1 MTALA
6 PAPVASASGVSAPR
20 RSQQARRRRLV
31 SVALLMVVAA
41 ATLVLMLPIL
51 IIVFTAFKPVAEVNA
66 YPPTLLPGQ
75 WTLDNFAR
83 IFTEL
88 PFARLIANSFVFA
101 GGVTLFALVFDSL
114 AAYALA
120 RLDFRGSRLL
130 LIAIIASLMIPF
142 QATLIPIYQLV
153 SDLGWVNSYAGLI
166 APRAA
171 DAFGIFFL
179 RQFFLSLP
187 RDLDN
192 AARIDGASELR
203 IFRSIVLPNAVPALL
218 TLGIFTF
225 VNNWND
231 LLWPLVFTTDSEMGT
246 VTSGL
251 TLLTGPG
258 GIIPQGVMM
267 AGSLIAVLPLAIL
280 FLLIQRRFVESVGTS
295 GLK

>member
-1 MTALA
+1 MSVTT
-6 PAPVASASGVSAPR
+6 PAPVRAP
-20 RSQQARRRRLV
+20 AHAPAAPPRRRRRVRASTVVMTVGVTIATL
-31 SVALLMVVAA
+31 VALLP
-41 ATLVLMLPIL
+41 LFIVL
-51 IIVFTAFKPVAEVNA
+51 FTAFKPTSEVNA
-66 YPPTLLPGQ
+66 FPPTLLPDA
-75 WTLDNFAR
+75 WTTANFER
-83 IFTEL
+83 IFSDL
-88 PFARLIANSFVFA
+88 PFTRLIGNSFVFA

-120 RLDFRGSRLL
+120 RLDFRGSKVL
-130 LIAIIASLMIPF
+130 LIVIIASLMIPF

-153 SDLGWVNSYAGLI
+153 SDLGWVNTFAGLI
-166 APRAA
+166 LPRAA

-192 AARIDGASELR
+192 AARIDGASE
-203 IFRSIVLPNAVPALL
+203 FRVFWSVVLPNAIPALL

-231 LLWPLVFTTDSEMGT
+231 LLWPLVFTTESEHGT
-246 VTSGL
+246 ITSGL

-267 AGSLIAVLPLAIL
+267 AGALIAVLPLAIL
-280 FLLIQRRFVESVGTS
+280 FLLVQRRFIESVASS

>member
-1 MTALA
+1 VTALSR
-6 PAPVASASGVSAPR
+6 PAVVPAR
-20 RSQQARRRRLV
+20 RSAARRAPSLRWLGFAAVLLV
-31 SVALLMVVAA
+31 TLSVLLPV
-41 ATLVLMLPIL
+41 L
-51 IIVFTAFKPVAEVNA
+51 IIVFTAFKPASEVNA
-66 YPPTLLPGQ
+66 YPPTLFPHV
-75 WTLDNFAR
+75 WTLDNFRA
-83 IFTEL
+83 IFDQL
-88 PFARLIANSFVFA
+88 PFGRLILNSFAFA
-101 GGVTLFALVFDSL
+101 GGVTVFALAFDSL

-120 RLDFRGSRLL
+120 RLDFRGSKVL
-130 LIAIIASLMIPF
+130 LIVIIASLMIPF

-153 SDLGWVNSYAGLI
+153 SDLGWVNTFAGLI

-179 RQFFLSLP
+179 RQFFLALP

-192 AARIDGASELR
+192 AARIDGASEWR

-231 LLWPLVFTTDSEMGT
+231 LLWPLVFTTDQSMGT
-246 VTSGL
+246 ITSGL

-267 AGSLIAVLPLAIL
+267 AGALIAVLPLAVM
-280 FLLIQRRFVESVGTS
+280 FLLVQRRFIESVAST

>member
-6 PAPVASASGVSAPR
+6 SPARLR
-20 RSQQARRRRLV
+20 RSPHATRRRV
-31 SVALLMVVAA
+31 ASVALLIVAA
-41 ATLVLMLPIL
+41 AVTVAVMLPIL
-51 IIVFTAFKPVAEVNA
+51 IIVFTAFKPVSEVNA
-66 YPPTLLPGQ
+66 YPPTLLPGE
-75 WTLDNFAR
+75 WTLDNFTR

-88 PFARLIANSFVFA
+88 PFARLIVNSFVFA

-120 RLDFRGSRLL
+120 RLDFRGSRIL

-192 AARIDGASELR
+192 AARIDGASEFR
-203 IFRSIVLPNAVPALL
+203 IFRSVVLPNAVPALL
-218 TLGIFTF
+218 TLGIYIF

-231 LLWPLVFTTDSEMGT
+231 LLWPLVFTTDAEMGT

-267 AGSLIAVLPLAIL
+267 AGSLIAVLPLAIV
-280 FLLIQRRFVESVGTS
+280 FLLIQRRFVESIAST

>member
-1 MTALA
+1 MSTTLHPRLASRFARTGTRSPKRSTFNRAL
-6 PAPVASASGVSAPR
+6 V
-20 RSQQARRRRLV
+20 
-31 SVALLMVVAA
+31 VALLAL
-41 ATLVLMLPIL
+41 ATGVILLPIA
-51 IIVFTAFKPVAEVNA
+51 IIVFTAFKPAAEVNA
-66 YPPTLLPGQ
+66 FPPTLVPGQ

-83 IFTEL
+83 IFQEL

-101 GGVTLFALVFDSL
+101 GGVTLFALLFDSL

-120 RLDFRGSRLL
+120 RIDFTGKKFL

-142 QATLIPIYQLV
+142 QATLVPVYQLA
-153 SDLGWVNSYAGLI
+153 SDLGWVNSFAALI
-166 APRAA
+166 IPRAA

-192 AARIDGASELR
+192 AARIDGASEWR
-203 IFRSIVLPNAVPALL
+203 VYWNIILPNATPAIL
-218 TLGIFTF
+218 TLGVFVF

-231 LLWPLVFTTDSEMGT
+231 LLWPLIFTTDKNMGT
-246 VTSGL
+246 LTSGL

-258 GIIPQGVMM
+258 GIVPYGVMM
-267 AGSLIAVLPLAIL
+267 AGALVAILPLAAI
-280 FLLIQRRFVESVGTS
+280 FMFVQRRFIESVATT

>member
-6 PAPVASASGVSAPR
+6 PAPAASTSAIPVRR
-20 RSQQARRRRLV
+20 RSPQARRRRLV
-31 SVALLMVVAA
+31 SASLLVLVAA
-41 ATLVLMLPIL
+41 STLVLMLPIL

-75 WTLDNFAR
+75 WTLDNFTR

-101 GGVTLFALVFDSL
+101 GGVTAFALVFDSL

-120 RLDFRGSRLL
+120 RLDFRGNRIL

-142 QATLIPIYQLV
+142 QATLIPIYQMV

>member
-6 PAPVASASGVSAPR
+6 SPTVVR
-20 RSQQARRRRLV
+20 RSPYATRRLLA
-31 SVALLMVVAA
+31 SVALLVVAA
-41 ATLVLMLPIL
+41 AATLAVMLPIL
-51 IIVFTAFKPVAEVNA
+51 IIVFTAFKPVSEVNA
-66 YPPTLLPGQ
+66 YPPTLLPSA
-75 WTLDNFAR
+75 WTLDNFTR

-88 PFARLIANSFVFA
+88 PFARLILNSFVFA

-120 RLDFRGSRLL
+120 RLDFRGSKVL

-192 AARIDGASELR
+192 AARIDGASEFR
-203 IFRSIVLPNAVPALL
+203 IFRSVVLPNAVPALL
-218 TLGIFTF
+218 TLGIYIF

-231 LLWPLVFTTDSEMGT
+231 LLWPLVFTTDAEMGT

-267 AGSLIAVLPLAIL
+267 AGSLIAVLPLAIV
-280 FLLIQRRFVESVGTS
+280 FLLIQRRFVESIAST